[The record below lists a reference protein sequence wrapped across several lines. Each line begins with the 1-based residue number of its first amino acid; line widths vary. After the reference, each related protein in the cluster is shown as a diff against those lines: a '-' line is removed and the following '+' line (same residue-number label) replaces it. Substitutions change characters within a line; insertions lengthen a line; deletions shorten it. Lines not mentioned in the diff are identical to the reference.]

1 PGVQDRSA
9 AEQIRDGIAPGA
21 GEQRCAGGLEAA
33 GAAVLAGMGGGPP
46 PKSAAR
52 RAPPGL
58 SPAAIALLGLIFGV
72 FAVAVLA
79 AIRNAQGRGYT
90 VDRRGWS
97 SQPPIVWGGGGGG
110 GSWSGGGGGGG
121 SSGGG
126 GGSVR

>member
-1 PGVQDRSA
+1 MVIAIFPSLEGERLEDVS
-9 AEQIRDGIAPGA
+9 IR
-21 GEQRCAGGLEAA
+21 L
-33 GAAVLAGMGGGPP
+33 
-46 PKSAAR
+46 
-52 RAPPGL
+52 APPGL

-121 SSGGG
+121 FSGGG
-126 GGSVR
+126 GSFGGGGASGDW